1 MKKNKKGFTLIELL
15 AVIVILGIL
24 LAIAIPAVAKY
35 INNARKSTYIANV
48 QSYAQAAMKEALAVD
63 GKYLPPVNTNEAT
76 VISFGV
82 LQDSL
87 ENGGKTSPYGADWN
101 KDNSYVIVVNSKTAE
116 EPKYTYYIA
125 AIDEKGYG
133 IGENKAATAI
143 VYTDLKEANILQL
156 GNNGISYSDVATQI
170 NPAICIT
177 SVYTESESKTGQ
189 QIGSCD

>member
-133 IGENKAATAI
+133 IGENKAATAK
-143 VYTDLKEANILQL
+143 VYTELKESHILQL
-156 GNNGISYSDVATQI
+156 GNNGISYSEVAGDLD
-170 NPAICIT
+170 ICIT

-189 QIGSCD
+189 KIGSCD